1 MYTKHLKD
9 GCQENGAG
17 LFSMVPVTGE
27 GAIGTTETQE
37 VPSEQEELLY
47 CAGGRDWNRLPRK
60 AVRFLFLEILKKCI
74 NVILCTSSS
83 LTCFRRGVG

>member
-9 GCQENGAG
+9 GCQEDGAR

-37 VPSEQEELLY
+37 IPSEQEELLY
-47 CAGGRDWNRLPRK
+47 CAGGRDWNRLPRE
-60 AVRFLFLEILKKCI
+60 AVRFLFPEILKKYI
-74 NVILCTSSS
+74 NVILCTSSR
-83 LTCFRRGVG
+83 LACFGRGVG